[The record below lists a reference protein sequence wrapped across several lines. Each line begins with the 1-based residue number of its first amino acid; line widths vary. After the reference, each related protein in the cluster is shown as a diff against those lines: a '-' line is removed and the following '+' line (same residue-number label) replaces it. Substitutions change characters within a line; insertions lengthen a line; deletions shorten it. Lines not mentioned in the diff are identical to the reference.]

1 MTGVPSGIPPD
12 CLRLLLYYKNNTSG
26 SYDKPAESSVALRV
40 AAHGML
46 ANAAAAAIGRRGL
59 QDRAWMEVAGTTPSA
74 SGCPTLCSARLWA
87 NRRGGGT
94 DDHRHGPVRKPGP
107 ARARLPPPALDQEP
121 ARPQASAPGHL
132 SDRDMHERRRRPAG
146 RVARTR
152 PAAKAEHLGSQAQ
165 PLCSGI
171 PQVRLGT
178 REVRPWAVVC
188 MKVANV
194 TARCGLAGQD
204 PHTSRGWK
212 EDRQCPI
219 SKASTKS
226 PSRTAG
232 GTAA

>member
-1 MTGVPSGIPPD
+1 
-12 CLRLLLYYKNNTSG
+12 
-26 SYDKPAESSVALRV
+26 
-40 AAHGML
+40 ML

-74 SGCPTLCSARLWA
+74 SGWPTPCSARLWA

-94 DDHRHGPVRKPGP
+94 DDHRHGPVREPGP
-107 ARARLPPPALDQEP
+107 ERARLPPPALDQEP
-121 ARPQASAPGHL
+121 ARPQAPAPVTSAMATCTNGAADLPGG
-132 SDRDMHERRRRPAG
+132 SPGPGQRPKPSTSG
-146 RVARTR
+146 HR
-152 PAAKAEHLGSQAQ
+152 PNFYALESRKCGLE
-165 PLCSGI
+165 P
-171 PQVRLGT
+171 

-194 TARCGLAGQD
+194 TARCELAGQD
-204 PHTSRGWK
+204 PHTSRGWEK
-212 EDRQCPI
+212 TSRGWEKDDRQCPI

>member
-1 MTGVPSGIPPD
+1 VAVALTIIGTALFGSPA
-12 CLRLLLYYKNNTSG
+12 LRERAFRLLRWIRNRPGHRHLHPVTSVIATCTSG
-26 SYDKPAESSVALRV
+26 
-40 AAHGML
+40 AADL
-46 ANAAAAAIGRRGL
+46 
-59 QDRAWMEVAGTTPSA
+59 P
-74 SGCPTLCSARLWA
+74 
-87 NRRGGGT
+87 GGS
-94 DDHRHGPVRKPGP
+94 PGP
-107 ARARLPPPALDQEP
+107 GQRPKPSTSGHRPNLYALESRKCGLEP
-121 ARPQASAPGHL
+121 
-132 SDRDMHERRRRPAG
+132 
-146 RVARTR
+146 
-152 PAAKAEHLGSQAQ
+152 
-165 PLCSGI
+165 
-171 PQVRLGT
+171 